1 MLGHGVLSQKLEVTN
16 IIVVSRSLLLLLPLF
31 RSRANIT
38 QIDPELRIFL
48 LWMYEHWDL
57 WVCVIMSGLRMCS
70 FDFHIIETIRE
81 VNESKEKW

>member
-16 IIVVSRSLLLLLPLF
+16 IIVSRSLLLLLPLF

-38 QIDPELRIFL
+38 QIDLELRIFL

-57 WVCVIMSGLRMCS
+57 WVCVIMSGLRMCVVLIS
-70 FDFHIIETIRE
+70 IL
-81 VNESKEKW
+81 